1 MNKTFRYLLFFLL
14 IPLLSTGEVTALTL
28 RVADVQEENYP
39 TVQALKRVGELLS
52 ERSGGR
58 LSLEVFH
65 SRHLGEEKD
74 SIEQCQAGGLEMVRT
89 NLAPLIDAV
98 PEAGV
103 PALPYIFRSEDHLHR
118 VLDGLVGWQI
128 LDALGKTGLIGLC
141 FYDSGA
147 RSFYNARKPL
157 RSVEDFKGLRI
168 RVQQTELFKAM
179 VEALGAIPIPMPYGE
194 IQNALRAGIIDG
206 AENNWPSYHSTGH
219 YTVAPYYTVDAHS
232 MTPEVLVF
240 SAKVWAGLSRE
251 DRSLIQQAASDSV
264 PYMRELWREREAKA
278 RRAVEEAGVKT
289 VEILDKEQFIKAMRP
304 VYERFVTTDSIRDMV
319 RRIQETP

>member
-1 MNKTFRYLLFFLL
+1 MNKTFSYLLFLVL
-14 IPLLSTGEVTALTL
+14 IPLLAAGEGSALTL
-28 RVADVQEENYP
+28 RVADVHEEDYP
-39 TVQALKRVGELLS
+39 TVQALQRIGQLLA

-58 LSLEVFH
+58 LSVEVFH
-65 SRHLGEEKD
+65 SRQLGEEKE
-74 SIEQCQAGGLEMVRT
+74 SIEQCQAGGLDMVRT

-118 VLDGLVGWQI
+118 VLDGPIGQQI

-157 RSVEDFKGLRI
+157 RAVEDFKGLRI

-179 VEALGAIPIPMPYGE
+179 VDALGAVPVPMPYGE
-194 IQNALRAGIIDG
+194 VRDALRAGIIDG

-219 YTVAPYYTVDAHS
+219 YKVAPYYTGDAHS
-232 MTPEVLVF
+232 MTPEVLAF
-240 SAKVWAGLSRE
+240 SAKVWAGLSEE
-251 DRSLIQQAASDSV
+251 DRRLIRQAAADSV
-264 PYMRELWREREAKA
+264 PHMRELWREREARA
-278 RRAVEEAGVKT
+278 RKAVEEGGVEFI
-289 VEILDKEQFIKAMRP
+289 EISDKEPFIRAMKP
-304 VYERFVTTDSIRDMV
+304 VYERFVITESLRDMV
-319 RRIQETP
+319 QRIQATP